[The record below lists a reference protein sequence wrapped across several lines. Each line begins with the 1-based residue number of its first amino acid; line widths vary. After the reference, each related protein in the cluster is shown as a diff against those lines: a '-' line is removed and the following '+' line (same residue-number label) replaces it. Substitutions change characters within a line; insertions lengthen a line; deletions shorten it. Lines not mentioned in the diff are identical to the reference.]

1 MNAFPDLQVTIILE
15 ESRFPERENLMLR
28 ISFTGRLH
36 DRPSIQHKDNQSHSK
51 WQANVVPC
59 FAHWVA
65 IIAIAIVFGLRQGV
79 FSKELFAKR
88 GKVRIFGVNT
98 RIKSVMPFLSEEI
111 W

>member
-1 MNAFPDLQVTIILE
+1 MNTKNKGAGFLSAPF
-15 ESRFPERENLMLR
+15 RFF
-28 ISFTGRLH
+28 IC
-36 DRPSIQHKDNQSHSK
+36 I
-51 WQANVVPC
+51 C
-59 FAHWVA
+59 FFR
-65 IIAIAIVFGLRQGV
+65 IAIVFGLRQGV